1 MTMLFSPVPGWRST
15 RISAFDFTM
24 SRGSTTLAT
33 NPLMSSSILLEARLP
48 VLKILCSELGTVTTY
63 AAMNK
68 PTLHVFPK
76 RRGVW
81 HSWEKKRVQR

>member
-1 MTMLFSPVPGWRST
+1 MMLFKTYLAAGYELTMLFSPVPGCRST

-33 NPLMSSSILLEARLP
+33 KPLINSNILLEALLP
-48 VLKILCSELGTVTTY
+48 VLKIDCSELGTVTTY

-68 PTLHVFPK
+68 PTA
-76 RRGVW
+76 
-81 HSWEKKRVQR
+81 EE